1 MTLFSICIPTYNRPT
16 SLINCLQSIKIASKV
31 FAANFNVCISDNSNN
46 SNKKIIKKFNKS
58 YKIKYLKNKKNIGF
72 AKNLIQSTNLS
83 NAEFIWLLGDDDLI
97 LPDSLKILTSL
108 LKNKKNSDVDFYY
121 LNSGSLKKNLE
132 KKKLDIL
139 KMKKKSDKFS
149 KYNFNGKLPFKNL
162 INPKISFDYLGGIFF
177 CFFRRNMWKKNI
189 KVLNNYKLKDTN
201 IFLRYE
207 TTFPHVKIFSYSFMN
222 SQAYFCKRIFSINTM
237 SERNWSPIY
246 PLISSIRIIEN
257 LEMFRKNGLNLMK
270 FLMYKN
276 FSLKNFIPD
285 FIYLYLNKKELGLS
299 KLNLYSHFFKNIIYP
314 NFYLSIFY
322 FIFRK
327 IKKRILLIIWQKSKV

>member
-1 MTLFSICIPTYNRPT
+1 MTLYSIFIPTYNRPKR
-16 SLINCLQSIKIASKV
+16 LINCLQSIIIPSKV

-139 KMKKKSDKFS
+139 KMKKKVI
-149 KYNFNGKLPFKNL
+149 NFQNTILTVNYHL
-162 INPKISFDYLGGIFF
+162 KI
-177 CFFRRNMWKKNI
+177 
-189 KVLNNYKLKDTN
+189 
-201 IFLRYE
+201 
-207 TTFPHVKIFSYSFMN
+207 
-222 SQAYFCKRIFSINTM
+222 
-237 SERNWSPIY
+237 
-246 PLISSIRIIEN
+246 
-257 LEMFRKNGLNLMK
+257 
-270 FLMYKN
+270 
-276 FSLKNFIPD
+276 
-285 FIYLYLNKKELGLS
+285 
-299 KLNLYSHFFKNIIYP
+299 
-314 NFYLSIFY
+314 
-322 FIFRK
+322 
-327 IKKRILLIIWQKSKV
+327 